1 MTLNTDSTLHPLHST
16 LYTPHSTLGTPHPT
30 LYTLHFTPHAVH
42 FTLYTVRPTLYTVQS
57 TLYILH
63 LHTLHCHTL
72 HFALHF
78 TLHPHNLTLFTLYT
92 VWNLGLAS
100 FPCCA
105 RAPTSRPQLRFC
117 SVLLLPALPK
127 VHSEAEG
134 GPLNLPQSLVIML
147 ASLNFLILFVQLY
160 IVIMCFSPSSPL
172 TPPSPGWFT
181 SSLAVGSAPPSPRG
195 HHQQHR
201 QHRHS
206 LHLYTSRFTLG
217 KQNTLYTLHFTLPT
231 LYFAL
236 HALHSKL
243 YTPHF
248 TPTLHALH
256 FTL

>member
-42 FTLYTVRPTLYTVQS
+42 FTRYTVRPTLYTVQS
-57 TLYILH
+57 TLDILH

-78 TLHPHNLTLFTLYT
+78 TLRPHNFTLFTLST

-147 ASLNFLILFVQLY
+147 AMLNDTLHSTLVTPNSTLDILH
-160 IVIMCFSPSSPL
+160 II
-172 TPPSPGWFT
+172 
-181 SSLAVGSAPPSPRG
+181 
-195 HHQQHR
+195 
-201 QHRHS
+201 
-206 LHLYTSRFTLG
+206 LYT
-217 KQNTLYTLHFTLPT
+217 
-231 LYFAL
+231 
-236 HALHSKL
+236 
-243 YTPHF
+243 
-248 TPTLHALH
+248 
-256 FTL
+256 